1 MKEEK
6 TGEESAERCSSPALG
21 AVHCALGTVMVLQ
34 RRARASQQGQGS
46 EIMSLNS
53 FDSL

>member
-21 AVHCALGTVMVLQ
+21 AVHWALSWY
-34 RRARASQQGQGS
+34 RRGEPERLSKVRVQKS
-46 EIMSLNS
+46 
-53 FDSL
+53 